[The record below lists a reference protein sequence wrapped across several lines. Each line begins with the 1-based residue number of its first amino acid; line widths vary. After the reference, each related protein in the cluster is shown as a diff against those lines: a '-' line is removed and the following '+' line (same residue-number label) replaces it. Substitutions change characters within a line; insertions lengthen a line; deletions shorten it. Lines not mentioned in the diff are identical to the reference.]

1 MKAWGTSE
9 NESNGYLQS
18 VEVKDKNG
26 DYEKSLP
33 WYRWEADIDQDI
45 LSTLL
50 AENVKKEYRDGTV
63 IRSNENRT
71 GRCRAADKSCR

>member
-1 MKAWGTSE
+1 ME
-9 NESNGYLQS
+9 
-18 VEVKDKNG
+18 

-50 AENVKKEYRDGTV
+50 AENVKKNIGTV
-63 IRSNENRT
+63 QSLEVTKTGPEGVPLETEAVGDKGSNY
-71 GRCRAADKSCR
+71 S